1 MVVQP
6 KSTCENSYMILETT
20 NVWLLPCCTSVMRRP
35 YYSIKEMAEGLSNE
49 FIIHEYVGEHKGPVT
64 AQSCLPEYFI
74 QFMKVTILK
83 N

>member
-1 MVVQP
+1 
-6 KSTCENSYMILETT
+6 
-20 NVWLLPCCTSVMRRP
+20 MRRP